1 MTDKISLDVARRIAL
16 AAQGFA
22 EPRPGAAIDRRHLKR
37 VLSRLGLFQIDSV
50 SVIVRAH
57 YMPLFSRLG
66 PYQRGLIDDAAVG
79 RKRLLFEYWAHEASL
94 LPVETYPLMR
104 WRMEQAAKGKGIW
117 GHLAKLAAERAD
129 FIEAVFSEV
138 SSRGPIA
145 ASDFEGKRG
154 NGGWWGWSDA
164 KQALEFLFWA
174 GRITAAGRRPSFE
187 RLYDLPERVLP
198 KSVLAMPTPA
208 PKDARRELLRIAARA
223 LGVATSSDLRDYF
236 RMSPADADPRIA
248 ELVEAG
254 ELLPVKVEGWTS
266 KAYLDPKAR
275 RPRRVNARAL
285 LAPFDPLVWE
295 RSRTERLFD
304 FRYRI
309 EIYTPAEKRVHGYY
323 VLPFLLGEQLVGRVC
338 LKADRQAGVLR
349 VNVAHAE
356 DHAPAGTAE
365 ALVDELKSMAA
376 WLELDRIDIAPSGD
390 LAPALA
396 GAAGGREIA
405 A

>member
-1 MTDKISLDVARRIAL
+1 MTETISLAAARRIVL

-22 EPRPGAAIDRRHLKR
+22 EPKPGGAVDRRHLKR

-66 PYQRGLIDDAAVG
+66 PYQRDLIDDAAVG

-104 WRMEQAAKGKGIW
+104 WRMERAARGKGIW

-129 FIEAVFSEV
+129 FVEAVFSEV
-138 SSRGPIA
+138 VSRGPLA
-145 ASDFEGKRG
+145 ASDFDGERG
-154 NGGWWGWSDA
+154 NGGWWGWSDS
-164 KQALEFLFWA
+164 KSALEFLFWA

-187 RLYDLPERVLP
+187 RVYDLPERVLP

-208 PKDARRELLRIAARA
+208 PEEAHRQLLRIAARA
-223 LGVATSSDLRDYF
+223 LGIATASDLRDYF

-248 ELVEAG
+248 ELAEAG
-254 ELLPVKVEGWTS
+254 ELLPVKVDGWAS
-266 KAYLDPKAR
+266 KAYLDPKSR
-275 RPRRVNARAL
+275 RPRRVAARAL

-309 EIYTPAEKRVHGYY
+309 EIYTPADKRVYGYY
-323 VLPFLLGEQLVGRVC
+323 VLPFLFGERLVGRVC
-338 LKADRQAGVLR
+338 LKADRQASVLR
-349 VNVAHAE
+349 VNAAHAE

-365 ALVDELKSMAA
+365 ALLSELKSMAA
-376 WLELDRIDIAPSGD
+376 WLELDRIEIGASGD
-390 LAPALA
+390 LAPLLIDIV
-396 GAAGGREIA
+396 GGTDIA